1 VLLAGPGLVV
11 RELLQRVKAA
21 VMGAVANADV
31 PIERALQVAGL
42 PASANVFE
50 ASCAV
55 HDEGFFDVGDMQGFE
70 ARPRHPAAERP
81 PGRCSMHLRCSAC
94 VCAALAPRRGAVPAA
109 PRRPVCRPGQAERL
123 DVYPREDVMGESLL
137 ALELSEI
144 RGSLRGLLTYN
155 ADIFR
160 RSTAQRIAGHLEV
173 RRPSPRSCNTRSH
186 TQHGAHKP
194 TAAQVRR
201 QAVYHEQRPRAH
213 PLTADPA
220 RVQELLEAMAQGGLD
235 AAVDSL
241 PLARQMVRRLRSS
254 ATSRLGSLGAPLA
267 SGAPSGP
274 SAWPSRALQ
283 RGRSSANRLLRSINT
298 GELAHAL
305 RSAGPAALPPAD
317 DSLGP
322 ATASAESSGAAS
334 PGPLARRVSSMQL
347 RSYSRA
353 HSFRGAP
360 PLRMGSG
367 GGSMLP
373 GASSSQ
379 LREPSPRMSTRRG
392 SVSPSV
398 ARIAEEAAGQAGAVT
413 RAGERHLGP
422 SFAPPPAQGFSAGGA
437 DLVMPSPFTSPFEAG
452 ADGEA
457 AAAAFGAPSPRACP
471 SAPVDSEELL
481 RRRTWARV
489 VGGAARPA
497 DARGAA
503 ARRRSVAF
511 E

>member
-1 VLLAGPGLVV
+1 
-11 RELLQRVKAA
+11 
-21 VMGAVANADV
+21 
-31 PIERALQVAGL
+31 
-42 PASANVFE
+42 
-50 ASCAV
+50 
-55 HDEGFFDVGDMQGFE
+55 
-70 ARPRHPAAERP
+70 
-81 PGRCSMHLRCSAC
+81 
-94 VCAALAPRRGAVPAA
+94 
-109 PRRPVCRPGQAERL
+109 
-123 DVYPREDVMGESLL
+123 
-137 ALELSEI
+137 
-144 RGSLRGLLTYN
+144 
-155 ADIFR
+155 
-160 RSTAQRIAGHLEV
+160 
-173 RRPSPRSCNTRSH
+173 
-186 TQHGAHKP
+186 
-194 TAAQVRR
+194 
-201 QAVYHEQRPRAH
+201 
-213 PLTADPA
+213 
-220 RVQELLEAMAQGGLD
+220 MAQGGLD
-235 AAVDSL
+235 AAVDGL

-254 ATSRLGSLGAPLA
+254 AASRLGSLGAPLA
-267 SGAPSGP
+267 SGDPSGP
-274 SAWPSRALQ
+274 SAWPGRALQ

-317 DSLGP
+317 DSMGP
-322 ATASAESSGAAS
+322 ATASAESTGAAS
-334 PGPLARRVSSMQL
+334 PGPLARRLSSMQL

-353 HSFRGAP
+353 HSLRGAP

-367 GGSMLP
+367 GGGMLP

-379 LREPSPRMSTRRG
+379 LGEPSPRMSTRG

-398 ARIAEEAAGQAGAVT
+398 ARIAEEAAGQMGAVP

-422 SFAPPPAQGFSAGGA
+422 SFAPPPAPGFSAGGS
-437 DLVMPSPFTSPFEAG
+437 DVVMPSPFTTVFESG

-457 AAAAFGAPSPRACP
+457 AAAAFGAPSPRGCP